1 MFMKSKLLKAQVC
14 LILLI
19 SSCFSLRSQVFTY
32 SANTATM
39 VGTPSITF
47 QWNITFSNPSATAI
61 NVEFSRYAQNLPP
74 YWSECICYIQ
84 CNPPHWNDFT
94 ISLAPFSSSMLTIQ
108 IKTDSVNPGIGT
120 TDVRFNESGFP
131 GSLVNIHLIAETV
144 LPNGLKENPI
154 NSGIL
159 VYTDEYKQ
167 IRIISENEPIQSV
180 TIYDLTG
187 RKIESKKSVI
197 PNDSEISKE
206 LDPGIYIVQITTK
219 SGVEVRKKILIH

>member
-1 MFMKSKLLKAQVC
+1 MKEKVFRKILGIGLLWLFCSNMKAQT
-14 LILLI
+14 
-19 SSCFSLRSQVFTY
+19 FTY
-32 SANTATM
+32 STSPTSM

-47 QWNITFSNPSATAI
+47 QWNITFSNPSASSI
-61 NVEFSRYAQNLPP
+61 NVEFERYAQNLPP

-84 CNPPHWNDFT
+84 CNPPHWNNFT
-94 ISLAPFSSSMLTIQ
+94 VSLAPFSSSVLTIL

-131 GSLVNIHLIAETV
+131 GSLVNIHLVAETV

-154 NSGIL
+154 KSGIL
-159 VYTDEYKQ
+159 VYSDENKKM
-167 IRIISENEPIQSV
+167 RIISANEPIQSV